1 MPIPIILPKFGFTL
15 ESSTIVAWL
24 KGEGESVRAGDPIA
38 EVTTDKV
45 NMEIEA
51 PEAGTL
57 YGLKYGVGEE
67 VKVTEVICYLARKG
81 EAILPPEAAG
91 AASPQPTLA
100 LATPPP
106 TDEPATI
113 TPLARRIAH
122 AEQVDL
128 AAVNGSGPNGRITRR
143 DVEGVITGA
152 GNRPTA
158 AQGNE
163 DGKVRA
169 TPAARHLAAE
179 NAVDLTVIAGSGPRG
194 RIQAPDVHA
203 ALQQAAKQQ
212 VAYQAKLPPASA
224 AASQPATSVTSV
236 GSQVK
241 LTGMRKT
248 IASRLQKSYQTAPHF
263 FVEMQVDTAAIDA
276 LRAKLKARNH
286 KLSVTAVIV
295 RACADALKK
304 HPNVN
309 ATLQDD
315 DLTLWNAC
323 NIGVAVAL
331 DQGLI
336 VPVIH
341 QAETLSLG
349 ATQQQLDNLTARA
362 RSNTLHVNDLVDGTF
377 TISNLGMMGVD
388 RFTAI
393 INPPQVAILA
403 VGKASRVFVPDE
415 AGNPVVKSL
424 MTLVLSSDH
433 RVVDGA
439 VAAAFLGDLKSVLE
453 DPTLLLW

>member
-1 MPIPIILPKFGFTL
+1 
-15 ESSTIVAWL
+15 
-24 KGEGESVRAGDPIA
+24 
-38 EVTTDKV
+38 
-45 NMEIEA
+45 
-51 PEAGTL
+51 
-57 YGLKYGVGEE
+57 
-67 VKVTEVICYLARKG
+67 
-81 EAILPPEAAG
+81 
-91 AASPQPTLA
+91 
-100 LATPPP
+100 
-106 TDEPATI
+106 
-113 TPLARRIAH
+113 
-122 AEQVDL
+122 
-128 AAVNGSGPNGRITRR
+128 
-143 DVEGVITGA
+143 
-152 GNRPTA
+152 
-158 AQGNE
+158 
-163 DGKVRA
+163 
-169 TPAARHLAAE
+169 
-179 NAVDLTVIAGSGPRG
+179 
-194 RIQAPDVHA
+194 
-203 ALQQAAKQQ
+203 
-212 VAYQAKLPPASA
+212 
-224 AASQPATSVTSV
+224 
-236 GSQVK
+236 
-241 LTGMRKT
+241 MRKT

-263 FVEMQVDTAAIDA
+263 FVEMQVDTAGIDA
-276 LRAKLKARNH
+276 LRAKLKARNN

-341 QAETLSLG
+341 RAETLSLG

-439 VAAAFLGDLKSVLE
+439 VAAAFLGDLKTVLE